1 MRIICVFS
9 SVATILASRSVQKL
23 FVFLFVYVCC
33 ACYAV
38 PDGFEMTVLTDE
50 VPNAR
55 QMAESDEGILFVGT
69 RRLGRVY
76 AVVPSEDASSKPEV
90 VTVATRLTMPSGLA
104 LIGGDL
110 YVAALN
116 RILKY
121 PDIATTYR
129 DNPQPELITDKL
141 PTDVHHGWKSISVGP
156 DGFLYVPVGAPCNI
170 CLRDDERYAS
180 ILRMDPSTG
189 ETTVYA
195 HGVRNSVGM
204 AWHPTT
210 QKLWFS
216 DNGRDWMG
224 DDLPPEE
231 INVVDE
237 PGAHY
242 GYPFVHGDDI
252 EDPEFGDQ
260 ASATTNY
267 ISPVVNIQAHAAA
280 LGIDFYTHELFP
292 AKYHNALFI
301 AEHGSWNRSSKV
313 GYRVSV
319 ATFVDDEL
327 SYESFIDAWLD
338 GEVVSGRPNDVLVTS
353 DGKLLISD
361 DMMGRI
367 YQVSVSAN

>member
-1 MRIICVFS
+1 MFS
-9 SVATILASRSVQKL
+9 SVATMLASRSVQKL